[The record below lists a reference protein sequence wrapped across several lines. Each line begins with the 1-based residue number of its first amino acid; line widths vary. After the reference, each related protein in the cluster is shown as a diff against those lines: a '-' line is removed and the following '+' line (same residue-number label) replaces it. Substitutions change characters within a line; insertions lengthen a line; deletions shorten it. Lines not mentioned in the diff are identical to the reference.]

1 MPKIQEIRAW
11 EILDSRGLPTVEAEV
26 RLEGGVLGRA
36 AVPSGAST
44 GEHEALEL
52 RDGDKARYFGK
63 GVQKAVGHVNLELNG
78 LLKGRDAL
86 RQSELDEAMIA
97 ADGTAS
103 KEKFG
108 ANAILA
114 VSMAASRAAAASAAL
129 PLYRHLR
136 RAYDLKEDEWLLP
149 TPMFNVINGGKHAD
163 SGLDIQEFMLVPTG
177 VSSFRE
183 ALRAGAEI
191 YQVLKKSLA
200 ALKMTVAVGDEGGFA
215 PQFKDHASALDVL
228 TGAIREAKYS
238 SSVSLALDAAASEFS
253 REGGYFFE
261 KRQRD
266 AAEMSAI
273 YAEWVKRYGLVS
285 IEDGLAEDDWAGWK
299 ILTGRLGEGIRLIG
313 DDIFVTNPER
323 LQRGIKEGVA
333 NSILIKLN
341 QIGTVSETVET
352 VLKAQKAGYK
362 CIISH
367 RSGETEDPYIA
378 DFAVALNAGA
388 IKTGA
393 PCRSE
398 RLAKYTQLL
407 RIEAELGGRGR
418 YAGPDCF
425 SLALARRA

>member
-1 MPKIQEIRAW
+1 MSKIKDIRAW

-26 RLEGGVLGRA
+26 RLDDDASGRG

-44 GEHEALEL
+44 GAHEALEL

-63 GVQKAVGHVNLELNG
+63 GVQKAVAYVNRDLNG
-78 LLKGRDAL
+78 LLAGRDPGE
-86 RQSELDEAMIA
+86 QQKLDEAMIA
-97 ADGTAS
+97 ADGTANKS
-103 KEKFG
+103 NFG

-114 VSMAASRAAAASAAL
+114 VSMALSRAAAASGKL

-136 RAYDLKEDEWLLP
+136 RAYGLGEEEWLLP

-163 SGLDIQEFMLVPTG
+163 SGLDVQEFMLVPTG
-177 VSSFRE
+177 LSSVRE
-183 ALRAGAEI
+183 ALRAGSEI
-191 YQVLKKSLA
+191 YHVLKKSLA
-200 ALKMTVAVGDEGGFA
+200 ALKMTTAVGDEGGFA
-215 PQFKDHASALDVL
+215 PQLKDHAAALDVL
-228 TGAIREAKYS
+228 TGAIGEAKYGT
-238 SSVSLALDAAASEFS
+238 SVSLAIDSAASEFC
-253 REGGYFFE
+253 RDGRYFFE
-261 KRQRD
+261 RRPCD
-266 AAEMSAI
+266 AAAMTAVYSD
-273 YAEWVKRYGLVS
+273 WVKRYGLIS

-299 ILTGRLGEGIRLIG
+299 LLTARLGETIRLIG

-323 LQRGIKEGVA
+323 LERGIREGVA

-362 CIISH
+362 CVISH

-378 DFAVALNAGA
+378 DFAVAVNAGA

-398 RLAKYTQLL
+398 RLAKYNRLM
-407 RIEAELGGRGR
+407 RIEAELGEQAR
-418 YAGPDCF
+418 YAGPACF
-425 SLALARRA
+425 SLASARRG